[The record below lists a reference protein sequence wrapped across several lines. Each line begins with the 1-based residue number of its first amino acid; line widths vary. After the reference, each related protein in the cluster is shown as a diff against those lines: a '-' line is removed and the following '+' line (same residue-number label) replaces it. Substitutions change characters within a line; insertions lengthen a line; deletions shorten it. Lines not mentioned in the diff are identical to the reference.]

1 MKLNESAMPVDILG
15 KKAGTT
21 MQRSHRPSAGL
32 DAHEIGPRPEARIGH
47 VLIVDDE
54 PNVRFVFRTALESV
68 GFTVDEAAEGLEAL
82 EWLKTS
88 AADVV
93 LLDLQMPGVGGM
105 EMLRRLR
112 DAGDDVPVVIVTAH
126 GSIPDA
132 VAAMKLGAIDFLSK
146 PLTPEALRRVVA
158 EVVARHAPVEV
169 EPEPQPVA
177 EHPEHPT
184 VVTLWPAA
192 IDLTAVKVALNRREF
207 DRAAILLEQAL
218 DVDPESAE
226 VLTLMGVLQESR
238 GQDHA
243 AYHSYKSALTANPH
257 YGPARD
263 NLRRYCDRFGLDPDN
278 PRINP
283 AAEG

>member
-1 MKLNESAMPVDILG
+1 
-15 KKAGTT
+15 
-21 MQRSHRPSAGL
+21 MQRSHPSSASL
-32 DAHEIGPRPEARIGH
+32 DAHEIRPRSEAGIGR

-82 EWLKTS
+82 DWLKTS

-112 DAGDDVPVVIVTAH
+112 DAGNDVPVVIVTAH

-169 EPEPQPVA
+169 EPEPQPQAVTD
-177 EHPEHPT
+177 HPEHPT
-184 VVTLWPAA
+184 VVTLWPTV

-207 DRAAILLEQAL
+207 DRAATLLE
-218 DVDPESAE
+218 
-226 VLTLMGVLQESR
+226 
-238 GQDHA
+238 
-243 AYHSYKSALTANPH
+243 
-257 YGPARD
+257 
-263 NLRRYCDRFGLDPDN
+263 
-278 PRINP
+278 
-283 AAEG
+283 